1 MKVKIGVE
9 FDVSGVDEE
18 DVAKAAASLA
28 AYNYLTFCEISG
40 VRTDTDEVTVH
51 VDGYGKCTV
60 RLGENH
66 D

>member
-9 FDVSGVDEE
+9 FNVPDVDEE
-18 DVAKAAASLA
+18 DVAKAAASMA
-28 AYNYLTFCEISG
+28 AYNYLSFCEISG

-51 VDGYGKCTV
+51 VDGYGECKV
-60 RLGENH
+60 RLGEDH